1 VEVKSIMGKSVAVL
15 DANRIYGGRVYRDSH
30 TGFNNIFPSTGGIFN
45 AGSGMG
51 GVTDKSGGS
60 FYIPRVFSSSAELQ
74 TIYAQSWA
82 ARKFIDIPVDDQ
94 FVMGRSFEGDDEDL
108 IKRIKDFEEEH
119 EINIKLAEAQKAGR
133 LYGTA
138 ILWFVT
144 SEDDPIFPINLARLK
159 PGDLKNL
166 IVVDRY
172 GISSVR
178 LQTNPLIPGYMK
190 PLTYN
195 IVLPNGTS
203 ATVHHSRV
211 CRFDGKNPL
220 TINGFQNYGDQW
232 FGISELTD
240 ILPTIENED
249 MLAKG
254 ISHLSN
260 EASIP
265 VIKFQDFDDAICS
278 GDDDETDFKKRL
290 QVQSLGKSIFRTT
303 FLDAK
308 DSFERVAVTFTGLPD
323 LMDKMAGRL
332 AAAADIPE
340 TRFLGRSPAGL
351 NATGDGDMQNYAIAV
366 NARQE
371 KKLRPVYTKVDAI
384 TGALLGVDEFPEYT
398 FPLLVDID
406 DKTQAETLAAIS
418 LSLSNLVSTFII
430 DENESRDVLR
440 QNKLFKSLE
449 DESPVDTLA
458 RLASLTNGT

>member
-1 VEVKSIMGKSVAVL
+1 MVNSLAVL
-15 DANRIYGGRVYRDSH
+15 DSNRVFVGRFYRD
-30 TGFNNIFPSTGGIFN
+30 TPFNEIFPSSGGIFN

-51 GVTDKSGGS
+51 GPTDKSGGS
-60 FYIPRVFSSSAELQ
+60 FYIPRIFNSSAELQ

-94 FVMGRSFEGDDEDL
+94 FVMGRSFEGDDEEL

-144 SEDDPIFPINLARLK
+144 GENDPIFPLNLKRLK

-166 IVVDRY
+166 IVIDRY

-178 LQTNPLIPGYMK
+178 LQTNPLMSGYMK

-195 IVLPNGTS
+195 IILPNGFST
-203 ATVHHSRV
+203 TVHHSRV
-211 CRFDGKNPL
+211 CRFDGKSPL

-240 ILPTIENED
+240 ILTTIENED

-254 ISHLSN
+254 ISHLAN

-265 VIKFQDFDDAICS
+265 VIKFNGFDDTICS
-278 GDDDETDFKKRL
+278 GEDNETDFKKRL
-290 QVQSLGKSIFRTT
+290 EVQSLGKSIFRTT
-303 FLDAK
+303 FLDAD
-308 DSFERVAVTFTGLPD
+308 DSFERIAVSFTGLPN
-323 LMDKMAGRL
+323 LMDKFAGRL
-332 AAAADIPE
+332 AAAADIPQ

-366 NARQE
+366 NAMQE
-371 KKLRPVYTKVDAI
+371 KKLRPVYTRVDSI
-384 TGALLGVDEFPEYT
+384 TGACLGVDELP
-398 FPLLVDID
+398 
-406 DKTQAETLAAIS
+406 
-418 LSLSNLVSTFII
+418 
-430 DENESRDVLR
+430 
-440 QNKLFKSLE
+440 
-449 DESPVDTLA
+449 
-458 RLASLTNGT
+458 